1 MKVMKKIIFILV
13 FLVFLTSCKEY
24 NTILIDNGVEEI
36 KIKAEVANTKE
47 KKGRGL
53 MFRESLDEDS
63 GMFFIFDSRSYY
75 TFWMKNTL
83 IPLDI
88 IFISS
93 SLDIVDIVYAEPCEE
108 EPCESYKSKRPA
120 KYVLEVNGN
129 FTVRNNIEVGNR
141 IIIK

>member
-13 FLVFLTSCKEY
+13 FLFFLTSCKEY

-36 KIKAEVANTKE
+36 KIKAEVVNTEE

-63 GMFFIFDSRSYY
+63 GMFFTFDSGSYY

-93 SLDIVDIVYAEPCEE
+93 SLDIVDIIYAEPCKE
-108 EPCESYKSKRPA
+108 EPCESHKSKRQA

-129 FTVRNNIEVGNR
+129 FTVRNNIKVGNR

>member
-1 MKVMKKIIFILV
+1 MKKIIFILV

-24 NTILIDNGVEEI
+24 NTILIDTGVEEI
-36 KIKAEVANTKE
+36 KIKAEVANTEE
-47 KKGRGL
+47 KKERGL
-53 MFRESLDEDS
+53 MFRRSLDENS
-63 GMFFIFDSRSYY
+63 GMFFTFQSGAYY

-88 IFISS
+88 IFISDD
-93 SLDIVDIVYAEPCEE
+93 LTIVDIISAEPCEE
-108 EPCESYKSKRPA
+108 EPCESYGSERPA

-129 FTVRNNIEVGNR
+129 FTTKNNIKVGNR